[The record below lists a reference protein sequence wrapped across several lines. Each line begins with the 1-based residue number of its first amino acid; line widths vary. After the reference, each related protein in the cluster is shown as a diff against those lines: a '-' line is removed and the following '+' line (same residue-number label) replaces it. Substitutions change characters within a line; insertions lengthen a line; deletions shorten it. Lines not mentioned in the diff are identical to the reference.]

1 MPQAQGLKKKVYS
14 GEFYLALRQLLSTG
28 LSLIGVIVLAR
39 LLGPENY
46 GMVVVTVGV
55 FFFIAGFSSL
65 GLNAYLVRQP
75 ELPENGVE
83 QILAFYNT
91 AGVLFCGLVWL
102 IAPAIGALVGEPTI
116 GLLLQYMVPAIWF
129 YMVANVSISM
139 LE

>member
-102 IAPAIGALVGEPTI
+102 ISPAIGA
-116 GLLLQYMVPAIWF
+116 
-129 YMVANVSISM
+129 
-139 LE
+139 